1 MRKITTILLIML
13 LVTANAIS
21 MTAIAT
27 EENSVQTSFYYNL
40 TFNRVIDDNNY
51 YMEVCID
58 AYCYGGHTGEGVALA
73 SVEYDHVML
82 HNDSDTGAFVTVWAH
97 AGDYQSMPCLFPDAS
112 KRRAVWSIVDRGV
125 DLLS

>member
-1 MRKITTILLIML
+1 MRKITTILLIIL

-51 YMEVCID
+51 YMKY
-58 AYCYGGHTGEGVALA
+58 A
-73 SVEYDHVML
+73 
-82 HNDSDTGAFVTVWAH
+82 
-97 AGDYQSMPCLFPDAS
+97 
-112 KRRAVWSIVDRGV
+112 
-125 DLLS
+125 